1 MAKDFPSSAIA
12 RRASNCRF
20 ATFSCMELEYPR
32 TVRENSRFRGRS
44 SYFLSA
50 SPLTFFLSAM
60 CSSRLLS

>member
-1 MAKDFPSSAIA
+1 M
-12 RRASNCRF
+12 F